1 MPCLVFMGPKMLH
14 AGTDFALPTVTVFP
28 AVAVETRDLGF
39 GIVPYGREK
48 FPSSIQNKIKN
59 KQ

>member
-1 MPCLVFMGPKMLH
+1 MPCLVFMGPNMLH

-48 FPSSIQNKIKN
+48 FPK
-59 KQ
+59 